1 MKRRVRHL
9 IVLLFSICC
18 HCCAAEASAIEITC
32 EEASCIPSNSGEKG
46 CDGTPFDPSDT
57 QYECFGE
64 DIDRYIEP
72 CDTVECCLSNEE
84 CSDAESNTGNTVDSY
99 ITISHRLY
107 PVNFRYYN
115 LSIKLDFHG
124 DPVEG
129 YKVKLSSRVRSKPHC
144 FCSRT
149 EEFNVTLQYYS
160 KVRDLAYDVTVDT
173 FPNKLYIPN
182 TTQIKA
188 PQHCADCDPQVPYD
202 AATCGLPRYEEPS
215 VTLQCNGTHT
225 NISWDEPY
233 YKEPCSNIRHYT
245 DIDKYYLTITTCDH
259 QSCYFVVS
267 NTTEVI
273 IHTSDILDYT
283 LYAYSQCSGLNE
295 PNLSCSQPAESN
307 YCQTQNPNSTCCNV
321 PGCSPTPTKTPVPT
335 DTSPHTNYV
344 AVYICASVG
353 GAIILISILVV
364 LVLFFGC
371 RRRSSRGKY
380 IPTLM
385 NGYSNESSPCE
396 CSALVIYSPDT
407 AEQEKCAILQNLG
420 PDLHAKGVSSSFPDM
435 REPKQTLIDWIS
447 EKYEEVDAVF
457 CVCNKEFSQDWS
469 DSAAMQ
475 LGNDSSVAV
484 RTLKELYE
492 GDLANRGAVALHKY
506 AVVLTKPNTE
516 ALIPAIMRTR
526 KVFSISDTPALAEF
540 ASVKTWPA

>member
-1 MKRRVRHL
+1 MKRRVQHL
-9 IVLLFSICC
+9 IVFLFSICC
-18 HCCAAEASAIEITC
+18 HYCTAEASAIEITC
-32 EEASCIPSNSGEKG
+32 EEPSSCIPSKSTDIG
-46 CDGTPFDPSDT
+46 CDGRPFKLSNT
-57 QYECFGE
+57 EYECFGE
-64 DIDRYIEP
+64 DIDKYFDP
-72 CDTVECCLSNEE
+72 YDTLECC
-84 CSDAESNTGNTVDSY
+84 DAQNKCPGTQTNTVNGN
-99 ITISHRLY
+99 IKVSHRLY

-115 LSIKLDFHG
+115 LYIKLDFHG
-124 DPVEG
+124 DSPVQG
-129 YKVKLSSRVRSKPHC
+129 YKVTLPRKFGEPYC

-149 EEFNVTLQYYS
+149 EELNITLEYERHAHDPAYNVT
-160 KVRDLAYDVTVDT
+160 VTT
-173 FPNKLYIPN
+173 FPNPLYIAN
-182 TTQIKA
+182 TTEIKV
-188 PQHCADCDPQVPYD
+188 PQHCADCDPQVPYVAD
-202 AATCGLPRYEEPS
+202 TCGLPRYEEPS

-225 NISWDEPY
+225 NISWDKPY
-233 YKEPCSNIRHYT
+233 YKEPCSAVRNYT
-245 DIDKYYLTITTCDH
+245 DIDRYYLTITTCDK
-259 QSCYFVVS
+259 QSSYFVVS
-267 NTTEVI
+267 NTTEVL
-273 IHTSDILDYT
+273 IHTSNILDYV

-295 PNLSCSQPAESN
+295 PNLSCSKPAESN
-307 YCQTQNPNSTCCNV
+307 YCRSQNSNSTCCNV
-321 PGCSPTPTKTPVPT
+321 PSCSPPPTKTPEPT
-335 DTSPHTNYV
+335 DTLPHTNYL
-344 AVYICASVG
+344 AIYITASVG
-353 GAIILISILVV
+353 GAIILISIVIVV
-364 LVLFFGC
+364 VLFFCC
-371 RRRSSRGKY
+371 RRRPPSRGKY

-407 AEQEKCAILQNLG
+407 AEQEKCAIMQSLG

-475 LGNDSSVAV
+475 FGNDGSVAV

-492 GDLANRGAVALHKY
+492 GDLAKRGAVALCKY

-526 KVFSISDTPALAEF
+526 KVFIISDTPALAEF